1 MAKKGGIGPEGTAL
15 SGDWG
20 GESHEI
26 QDQGGY
32 SIGNDRDFLNGP
44 GSKNKQSETTFSGKD
59 SGIVKAGMD
68 SGVYKAAPFTKISG
82 GAVSGAMGVLNA
94 AQEDNQ
100 KLVDEGL
107 DEIQGAV
114 DAPVEAALAGAEK
127 VEGSSG
133 SGEGGGGEGEGEG
146 GDSDDMAKKAQTA
159 MSVMAL
165 MSDSRLKKDIKLIG
179 LSPSGLKIYNFKYKD
194 TKYGKGTYQGVM
206 SNEVPQSAVIKNANG
221 YDMVNYNKLDVD
233 FKEV

>member
-32 SIGNDRDFLNGP
+32 SIGNNRDFLNGP
-44 GSKNKQSETTFSGKD
+44 GSKNNHSESTFSGNH
-59 SGIVKAGMD
+59 SGIVKAGMN
-68 SGVYKAAPFTKISG
+68 SGVYKAAAPFAKISG
-82 GAVSGAMGVLNA
+82 GATSGAMGVLNA

-100 KLVDEGL
+100 KLVDAGL

-114 DAPVEAALAGAEK
+114 DAPAEAAA
-127 VEGSSG
+127 SG
-133 SGEGGGGEGEGEG
+133 MEQAKSGGEGGGGGGGEG
-146 GDSDDMAKKAQTA
+146 GEGGGGDTAEMAKTA
-159 MSVMAL
+159 MTVMSM

-194 TKYGKGTYQGVM
+194 PKHGKGTYQGVM
-206 SNEVPQSAVIKNANG
+206 SSEVPQSAVIKNANG